1 MRAAISQTA
10 AGLLVA
16 GVVAALTAFVT
27 RRAAA
32 EGAAVLLVVAG
43 GLWFAATRRTQLALA
58 LFVLYLGLLDGYLKL
73 ASGSNLVTFV
83 RDLLLYAIV
92 VGLLVRAIVQGKRL
106 PLPPLSAWVIAFI
119 VLVLV
124 QVANP
129 QGGTIVHSLAGVRQH
144 LEFVPLF
151 FLTFAFVRSVK
162 ALRMLVILLAMI
174 AAANGVASFVQFKES
189 PQQFAAW
196 GPGYARRVLG
206 TGAFSGGGRTFKNGQ
221 VGGGTRPFGLGSDGG
236 DGGWFGAFAFCGI
249 LALAA
254 FSRKRR
260 YQAFAVVAAIGAAL
274 AVITSQDRGV
284 IVGSVIILLSF
295 ALLIA
300 TSRNR
305 FTSLAGLA
313 LAGIAAVIVI
323 QVIVGSVGTS
333 QVRYQGLSPSSLL
346 QTTSKARGKSIA
358 LIPHNLVTYPFGAGL
373 GTGGP
378 AISAPGASQLTL
390 TKGPDIE
397 TEFSFLIVETGI
409 AGMIALVGFT
419 VSMLV
424 IGFRRCRL
432 EPDREARALLAALI
446 APVAGIFV
454 VFFTSAPSP
463 SVPPGPYLWAVG
475 GIVSYWLVARP
486 AERRR
491 AALAASRVRAT
502 AVEVVGPTPALVGT
516 E

>member
-1 MRAAISQTA
+1 MSTFAIAGARPRRSMRGAVSQTA
-10 AGLLVA
+10 AGLIVA

-32 EGAAVLLVVAG
+32 EAAAVLLVVAG

-58 LFVLYLGLLDGYLKL
+58 LFMLYLGLLDGYLKL

-106 PLPPLSAWVIAFI
+106 PLPPLSAWVVAFC

-124 QVANP
+124 QIANP
-129 QGGTIVHSLAGVRQH
+129 QDGTIVHSLAGVRQH

-162 ALRMLVILLAMI
+162 ALRMVVILLAVI

-189 PQQFAAW
+189 PAQFAAW
-196 GPGYARRVLG
+196 GPGYAQRVLG
-206 TGAFSGGGRTFKNGQ
+206 TGGAFSGGGRTFKNGE

-254 FSRKRR
+254 FSRRRR
-260 YQAFAVVAAIGAAL
+260 YQLFAVVAALGAAL

-284 IVGSVIILLSF
+284 IVGSVIIVLSF

-305 FTSLAGLA
+305 FTSVAGLA

-323 QVIVGSVGTS
+323 QAVIGSVGTS
-333 QVRYQGLSPSSLL
+333 QVRYQGLSPSSIL
-346 QTTSKARGKSIA
+346 QTTNKARGKSIA

-390 TKGPDIE
+390 TKGPDVE

-409 AGMIALVGFT
+409 AGMIALTGFT
-419 VSMLV
+419 LSMLV

-432 EPDREARALLAALI
+432 EPDPEARALLAALI

-475 GIVSYWLVARP
+475 GIVAYWLVVRP
-486 AERRR
+486 KRQRH
-491 AALAASRVRAT
+491 
-502 AVEVVGPTPALVGT
+502 GI
-516 E
+516 

>member
-1 MRAAISQTA
+1 M
-10 AGLLVA
+10 
-16 GVVAALTAFVT
+16 
-27 RRAAA
+27 
-32 EGAAVLLVVAG
+32 
-43 GLWFAATRRTQLALA
+43 
-58 LFVLYLGLLDGYLKL
+58 
-73 ASGSNLVTFV
+73 
-83 RDLLLYAIV
+83 
-92 VGLLVRAIVQGKRL
+92 
-106 PLPPLSAWVIAFI
+106 
-119 VLVLV
+119 
-124 QVANP
+124 
-129 QGGTIVHSLAGVRQH
+129 HSLAGVRQH

-162 ALRMLVILLAMI
+162 ALAMLVILLAVI
-174 AAANGVASFVQFKES
+174 AAANGLASLVQFKES

-196 GPGYARRVLG
+196 GPGYAQRVLG
-206 TGAFSGGGRTFKNGQ
+206 TGSFSGGGRTFKNGQ

-254 FSRKRR
+254 FSRRRR
-260 YQAFAVVAAIGAAL
+260 YQAFAVVAALGAAL

-313 LAGIAAVIVI
+313 LAGIATVIVI
-323 QVIVGSVGTS
+323 QVIIGSVDTS

-378 AISAPGASQLTL
+378 AISAPGASQVTL
-390 TKGPDIE
+390 AHPPDIE
-397 TEFSFLIVETGI
+397 TEFSFLTVETGI

-419 VSMLV
+419 LSVLV

-486 AERRR
+486 AEGRR
-491 AALAASRVRAT
+491 AALAASRGRAT
-502 AVEVVGPTPALVGT
+502 AVDVAGATPALVGT